1 MNLSLV
7 VSHLKSSLTGV
18 RQVGGSA
25 DMEAAMAN
33 KVNAPA
39 CFVMPH
45 SDGVIE
51 EDMDGEGQLRVVFTV
66 VLVVSNKR
74 DATGGA
80 AQVDLDGLRTALRAA
95 LSSLSLPDTQVPPR
109 FVSGSLVQ
117 FSDGQ
122 LWWADEFT
130 VDCFDF

>member
-18 RQVGGSA
+18 RQVGGAA
-25 DMEAAMAN
+25 DMEAAVAG

-45 SDGVIE
+45 SERVTD
-51 EDMDGEGQLRVVFTV
+51 EDMEGDGLLRVVFTV

-80 AQVDLDGLRTALRAA
+80 AQIDLDGLRSAVRAA
-95 LSSLSLPDTQVPPR
+95 LSSLSLPETQVPPR